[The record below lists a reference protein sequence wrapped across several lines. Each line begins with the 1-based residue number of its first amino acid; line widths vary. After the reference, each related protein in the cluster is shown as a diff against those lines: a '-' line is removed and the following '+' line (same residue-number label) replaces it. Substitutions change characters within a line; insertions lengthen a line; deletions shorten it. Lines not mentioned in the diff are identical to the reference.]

1 MRGTMKGSRRWV
13 VATVAALT
21 LVMCIGAARSPVAA
35 TAGPSPAAA
44 RADTGAPT
52 AATAPPTAETPT
64 RTEYV
69 AHLERICKPGSRAT
83 ERAVRGVRHDV
94 RAERL
99 AVAGRKFARARR
111 IFARTVRSIS
121 KVGRPAADRATLKRW
136 FKALAKEKAYLG
148 GMVKVL
154 RADDVAGFERVSA
167 RFIHEGNRANNA
179 VVSFGFNY
187 CSFKP
192 TRFQ

>member
-1 MRGTMKGSRRWV
+1 MSGRTGRTWWLV
-13 VATVAALT
+13 VAAIVLVAVSVAA
-21 LVMCIGAARSPVAA
+21 AAS
-35 TAGPSPAAA
+35 
-44 RADTGAPT
+44 
-52 AATAPPTAETPT
+52 AEGEPT

-69 AHLERICKPGSRAT
+69 ARLEQICKPGSDAT
-83 ERAVRGVRHDV
+83 ERAVHGVRADV

-99 AVAGRKFARARR
+99 AVAAGKFARAER
-111 IFARTVRSIS
+111 IFKNTVRSIS
-121 KVGRPAADRATLKRW
+121 VVPRPAADRATLSRW
-136 FKALAKEKAYLG
+136 FTALGREEVYLG
-148 GMVKVL
+148 QMVKVL

>member
-1 MRGTMKGSRRWV
+1 MSSARRSRWV
-13 VATVAALT
+13 AGAAAIL
-21 LVMCIGAARSPVAA
+21 LLAAGIGAAVSA
-35 TAGPSPAAA
+35 TA
-44 RADTGAPT
+44 
-52 AATAPPTAETPT
+52 AEPT
-64 RTEYV
+64 RAEYV
-69 AHLERICKPGSRAT
+69 AGLERICKPGSDAT
-83 ERAVRGVRHDV
+83 ERAVRGVRADV

-99 AVAGRKFARARR
+99 AVAGGKFARAQR
-111 IFARTVRSIS
+111 IFTATVRSIS
-121 KVGRPAADRATLKRW
+121 TVPRPPADRATLKRW
-136 FKALAKEKAYLG
+136 FAALGQEEVYLG
-148 GMVKVL
+148 QMVKTL

>member
-1 MRGTMKGSRRWV
+1 MTCALRSR
-13 VATVAALT
+13 VALLLALSALACTAA
-21 LVMCIGAARSPVAA
+21 S
-35 TAGPSPAAA
+35 AAA
-44 RADTGAPT
+44 Q
-52 AATAPPTAETPT
+52 EPT

-69 AHLERICKPGSRAT
+69 AGLEQICKPGSEAT
-83 ERAVRGVRHDV
+83 ERAVSGVRADV

-99 AVAGRKFARARR
+99 AVAGGKFARAQR
-111 IFARTVRSIS
+111 IFATTVRSIS
-121 KVGRPAADRATLKRW
+121 TVPRPAADRATLSRW
-136 FKALAKEKAYLG
+136 FAALGKEQLYLG
-148 GMVKVL
+148 QMVKTL
-154 RADDVAGFERVSA
+154 RADDVAGFQRVSA

>member
-1 MRGTMKGSRRWV
+1 LTGEAKRTWWI
-13 VATVAALT
+13 AVAAIT
-21 LVMCIGAARSPVAA
+21 LLAASVFAA
-35 TAGPSPAAA
+35 IASADAA
-44 RADTGAPT
+44 
-52 AATAPPTAETPT
+52 PT

-69 AHLERICKPGSRAT
+69 TALEQICKPGSDAT
-83 ERAVRGVRHDV
+83 ERAVSGVRADV

-99 AVAGRKFARARR
+99 VVAAGKFARAER
-111 IFARTVRSIS
+111 IFKTTVRSIS
-121 KVGRPAADRATLKRW
+121 LVPRPTADRATLSRW
-136 FKALAKEKAYLG
+136 FAALGSEEVYLG
-148 GMVKVL
+148 QMVKVL

-179 VVSFGFNY
+179 VISFGFNY

>member
-1 MRGTMKGSRRWV
+1 MTRPVRHSIW
-13 VATVAALT
+13 AAVAAIV
-21 LVMCIGAARSPVAA
+21 LVALSASVAL
-35 TAGPSPAAA
+35 
-44 RADTGAPT
+44 ADTE
-52 AATAPPTAETPT
+52 AEPT

-69 AHLERICKPGSRAT
+69 TQLEQIYKPGSDAT
-83 ERAVRGVRHDV
+83 ERAVRGVRGDV

-99 AVAGRKFARARR
+99 AVAAGKFARAER
-111 IFARTVRSIS
+111 IFKNTVRSIS
-121 KVGRPAADRATLKRW
+121 VVPRPAADRPTLSRWFAALKR
-136 FKALAKEKAYLG
+136 EEVYLG
-148 GMVKVL
+148 QMVTVL
-154 RADDVAGFERVSA
+154 RADDVAGFERASA

>member
-1 MRGTMKGSRRWV
+1 MSGRTGRIWWTAVAAIV
-13 VATVAALT
+13 VVAISMGATVA
-21 LVMCIGAARSPVAA
+21 S
-35 TAGPSPAAA
+35 
-44 RADTGAPT
+44 ADG
-52 AATAPPTAETPT
+52 EPT
-64 RTEYV
+64 RTDYV
-69 AHLERICKPGSRAT
+69 TALEQICKPGSNAT
-83 ERAVRGVRHDV
+83 ERAVHGVRADV

-99 AVAGRKFARARR
+99 AVAGGKFARAER
-111 IFARTVRSIS
+111 IFKNTVRSIS
-121 KVGRPAADRATLKRW
+121 VVPRPPADRATLSRW
-136 FKALAKEKAYLG
+136 FAALGREEVYLG
-148 GMVKVL
+148 QMVKVL